1 MNKGY
6 RSGIKTQDSCFCGL
20 RSRLAFVART
30 AVTIRR
36 QYVLNVNMKIDILL
50 LQCSTRICMY
60 SVPQDACTNIS
71 N

>member
-6 RSGIKTQDSCFCGL
+6 HSGIKTKDACFCGL
-20 RSRLAFVART
+20 RSLLAFVART

-50 LQCSTRICMY
+50 LQCST
-60 SVPQDACTNIS
+60 
-71 N
+71 